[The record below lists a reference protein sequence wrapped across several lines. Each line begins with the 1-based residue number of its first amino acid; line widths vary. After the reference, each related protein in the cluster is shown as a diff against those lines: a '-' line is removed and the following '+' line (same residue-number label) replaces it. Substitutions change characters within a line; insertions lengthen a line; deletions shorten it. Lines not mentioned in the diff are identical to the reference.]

1 LNRYL
6 HIVCLD
12 VPWPA
17 DYGGA
22 IDMMNRIMM
31 LKKLG
36 IGIHLHYFSYNERGM
51 PNELNQ
57 FCESIHVYERK
68 TGHKGLSA
76 RLPYIISSRINEEL
90 IENLNKDNKPILLE
104 GLHCTGILPRLN
116 LTNRK
121 VVVRMHNEESVYY
134 RELARSEPSLLKK
147 LFFLNESRLIRKY
160 NHHLPDECIYA
171 CVSQEDMNVLYEKYH
186 LHKVKFLAT
195 FPAWQKV
202 NGEEGIGHLCLYHG
216 NLSVPENEQ
225 AAIWLLQEVFM
236 KVRKPFVI
244 AGKKP
249 SRRLQ
254 KLAHLCQHTCLVSD
268 PSEAEMNDL
277 IRKAHINVLPCF
289 NKNITGIRLKLLHA
303 LFEGRHCIVNEP
315 MVKGTGLE
323 AACHTGTTAN
333 GFASIIAQLY
343 HQPFTDDE
351 IRLRR
356 RLLGD
361 TYNNEKNTQQ
371 LIQWLWSHYQ

>member
-1 LNRYL
+1 MNRQL

-22 IDMMNRIMM
+22 IDMMNRIRV
-31 LKKLG
+31 LKKMG
-36 IGIHLHYFSYNERGM
+36 IGIHLHYFSYNERGT

-57 FCESIHVYERK
+57 FCESIHIYERK
-68 TGHKGLSA
+68 TGRKGISA
-76 RLPYIISSRINEEL
+76 KLPYIISSRINPEL
-90 IENLNKDNKPILLE
+90 IANLQVDDHPILLE
-104 GLHCTGILPRLN
+104 GLHCTGILPHIDLN
-116 LTNRK
+116 KRK

-134 RELARSEPSLLKK
+134 KELARSEPSLLRK
-147 LFFLNESRLIRKY
+147 LFFLNESRLIRNY
-160 NHHLPDECIYA
+160 NHHLPGECIYA
-171 CVSQEDMNVLYEKYH
+171 CVSKEDIKSLKNCYH
-186 LHKVKFLAT
+186 LPQVKFLPT
-195 FPAWQKV
+195 FPSWQRV
-202 NGEEGIGHLCLYHG
+202 NGQEGQGNLCLYHG
-216 NLSVPENEQ
+216 NLSVPENEK
-225 AAIWLLQEVFM
+225 AALWLLNNVFT

-249 SRRLQ
+249 SKRLQ
-254 KLAHLCQHTCLVSD
+254 KLAQLCQHTCLVAD
-268 PSEAEMNDL
+268 PSETEMNDL

-323 AACHTGTTAN
+323 PACHTGTTAN
-333 GFASIIAQLY
+333 AFASIIAQLY

-351 IRLRR
+351 LALRR

-361 TYNNEKNTQQ
+361 TYDNEKNTRE
-371 LIQWLWSHYQ
+371 LIQWLW